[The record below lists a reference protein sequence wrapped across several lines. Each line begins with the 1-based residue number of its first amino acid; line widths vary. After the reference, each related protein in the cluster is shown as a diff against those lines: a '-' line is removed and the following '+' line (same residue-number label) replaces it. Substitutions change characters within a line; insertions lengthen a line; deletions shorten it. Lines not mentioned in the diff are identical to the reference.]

1 VTRQPTTGITE
12 DLRLR
17 SHATPPP
24 CKARDRP
31 VSSLGAFSLRSDPMH
46 SRRAMRLASAGP
58 RLPSKMH
65 APCCAWPGSLLAP
78 ARCSPRLAARPG
90 SLLAPARCSPRLAA
104 RPGSLLAPARCSP
117 PLPARPGSLL
127 ATAPYSPRL
136 AALPG
141 SLLAPARCSP
151 PLRACPC
158 SLLAPAP
165 CSPPLP
171 ARPCSLLA
179 RAPCSPR
186 LAAGPGSLLTPAR
199 CSPPLPARPRSLLA
213 PARCSPRL
221 AARPCSLLAPAPCVP
236 CIAQF
241 SLLSTL
247 ASDAA
252 MRAAGMQA
260 NDALL
265 RFRKARCSQPLIAD
279 EPQLVVPS
287 SGGVGCGTP
296 RLRRLW
302 PTGVAFGSLLGP
314 TLAPPLPK
322 GLLMAATP
330 SPTPSGVSD
339 GESAAALPRAQTP
352 ATTLALC
359 HHHDRVHLQ
368 KWPRRYPPCKHCR
381 AELCCALMFC
391 VSSTPRLTYSRRRS
405 SVGRII
411 QLQRQLPSTPP
422 PTTLSAFM
430 WRRPRTQ
437 KPPSLEQR
445 MRMMNWRRWWPGPR
459 QQSRRHQPL
468 GPESNVSVLCL
479 LWSEP
484 VACRGW

>member
-1 VTRQPTTGITE
+1 MTRQPTTGITE

-65 APCCAWPGSLLAP
+65 APCCAW
-78 ARCSPRLAARPG
+78 
-90 SLLAPARCSPRLAA
+90 
-104 RPGSLLAPARCSP
+104 PGSLLAPARCSP

-199 CSPPLPARPRSLLA
+199 CSPPLPACHASHNSPSCLPWRRTL
-213 PARCSPRL
+213 RC
-221 AARPCSLLAPAPCVP
+221 
-236 CIAQF
+236 
-241 SLLSTL
+241 
-247 ASDAA
+247 
-252 MRAAGMQA
+252 
-260 NDALL
+260 
-265 RFRKARCSQPLIAD
+265 
-279 EPQLVVPS
+279 EPQ
-287 SGGVGCGTP
+287 GCK
-296 RLRRLW
+296 
-302 PTGVAFGSLLGP
+302 PT
-314 TLAPPLPK
+314 
-322 GLLMAATP
+322 TP
-330 SPTPSGVSD
+330 S
-339 GESAAALPRAQTP
+339 
-352 ATTLALC
+352 
-359 HHHDRVHLQ
+359 
-368 KWPRRYPPCKHCR
+368 
-381 AELCCALMFC
+381 C
-391 VSSTPRLTYSRRRS
+391 VS
-405 SVGRII
+405 G
-411 QLQRQLPSTPP
+411 
-422 PTTLSAFM
+422 
-430 WRRPRTQ
+430 
-437 KPPSLEQR
+437 K
-445 MRMMNWRRWWPGPR
+445 
-459 QQSRRHQPL
+459 
-468 GPESNVSVLCL
+468 
-479 LWSEP
+479 
-484 VACRGW
+484 RGALNL

>member
-1 VTRQPTTGITE
+1 MTRQPTTGITE

-31 VSSLGAFSLRSDPMH
+31 VTSLGAFSLRSDPMH
-46 SRRAMRLASAGP
+46 SRRAMRLASEGP

-65 APCCAWPGSLLAP
+65 APCCACPGSLLAP
-78 ARCSPRLAARPG
+78 ARCSPRLAARP
-90 SLLAPARCSPRLAA
+90 R
-104 RPGSLLAPARCSP
+104 
-117 PLPARPGSLL
+117 
-127 ATAPYSPRL
+127 
-136 AALPG
+136 
-141 SLLAPARCSP
+141 
-151 PLRACPC
+151 

-165 CSPPLP
+165 CSQPLP
-171 ARPCSLLA
+171 TR
-179 RAPCSPR
+179 
-186 LAAGPGSLLTPAR
+186 PGSLLSPAR
-199 CSPPLPARPRSLLA
+199 CSPLLAARPRSVLAPARCLPPLPARPRSLLA
-213 PARCSPRL
+213 PARCSPALLARPGSLLAPARCSPLLAARPRSLLAPAPCSPRL

-339 GESAAALPRAQTP
+339 GERAAALPRAQTP

-391 VSSTPRLTYSRRRS
+391 VSSPPRLTYSRRRS

-411 QLQRQLPSTPP
+411 QLQRRLPSTPP

-468 GPESNVSVLCL
+468 GPESNASVLCL